1 MSEFWHY
8 KSSRGWKGPFTTDMM
23 KRWYEQRRFP
33 LIRGSI
39 DEIKV
44 KRVVEGETG
53 IVQTI
58 GSMGSDP
65 FSESKERVVRFTPS
79 EDRKHRTKTATREEH
94 GKKLLFQ
101 ALQSEPVSELKKD
114 TSVVPPSTKP
124 LPPHPHPPV
133 QRPTLPSNKGRRR
146 STFGPFVL
154 KGNSSTP
161 EAAPSQPPPRFRR
174 PSLMQSPEQKK
185 TGLRGQHGFVHSVS
199 GTHIIQRFG
208 GL

>member
-39 DEIKV
+39 DDLKV
-44 KRVVEGETG
+44 KRVVETGETAV
-53 IVQTI
+53 IQTI
-58 GSMGSDP
+58 DSMGSDP
-65 FSESKERVVRFTPS
+65 FSVSKERVVRVAPS
-79 EDRKHRTKTATREEH
+79 EDRKNRTKNATREDH
-94 GKKLLFQ
+94 GKHLLFR
-101 ALQSEPVSELKKD
+101 ALQSEPVSESKKD
-114 TSVVPPSTKP
+114 TSVVPPPTIP
-124 LPPHPHPPV
+124 PPPHPPAQKPIV
-133 QRPTLPSNKGRRR
+133 SSNKGRRR

-161 EAAPSQPPPRFRR
+161 EVAPSQPPQRFRR

-185 TGLRGQHGFVHSVS
+185 KGLRGQHGFVHSAS
-199 GTHIIQRFG
+199 GSHIIQRFG